1 MKKISLLL
9 VLLLCLS
16 LVGCSSWSRDAI
28 VVKWDN
34 GVFTINGQTANLD
47 KYTGDSGHYES
58 GDTVYDY
65 AYDQNDDLSLAL
77 WNSVGVAEQD
87 MTTFKKSKYFQQ
99 FLGTQVTMYYKV
111 ANGTYNCAN
120 VVTAGTTPIE
130 AMTQEAYNTISKID
144 FGAIKYVEINNSV
157 RFATADFPI
166 EVRPD
171 AVLITGY
178 IKVSVGSKSECTEP
192 ITVGKKTLYYY
203 NSGSYCYYQYGDLVI
218 QTVVGVNLEDYFTF
232 L

>member
-9 VLLLCLS
+9 VLLLCLN
-16 LVGCSSWSRDAI
+16 LVGCSSGNRDAI

-34 GVFTINGQTANLD
+34 GTFTINGQAANLD
-47 KYTGDSGHYES
+47 KYTGDTGEYVVGSTTYN
-58 GDTVYDY
+58 Y

-77 WNSVGVAEQD
+77 WNSVGVVEQD
-87 MTTFKKSKYFQQ
+87 MSTFKKSKYFQQ

-111 ANGTYNCAN
+111 ADNTYNCAN
-120 VVTAGTTPIE
+120 VITDDGTPIE
-130 AMTQEAYNTISKID
+130 VMTQEAYNTISKID
-144 FGAIKYVEINNSV
+144 FGTIKYVEINDSLKFKAPEFV
-157 RFATADFPI
+157 I

-178 IKVSVGSKSECTEP
+178 IKVSVATKSECKEP
-192 ITVGKKTLYYY
+192 ITIGKKTLYYY
-203 NSGSYCYYQYGDLVI
+203 NSGNYCYYQYGDLLI
-218 QTVVGVNLEDYFTF
+218 QTVVGVNLEDYFEF